1 MIRTQIQLTRTQ
13 YQAVKAIAA
22 SGNTSSAEVIRQAI
36 DELVRSRSVLDEG
49 RKRSRAL
56 RIVGMFKSG
65 KPDVS
70 KNHDA
75 YLAEAYE
82 R

>member
-1 MIRTQIQLTRTQ
+1 MVRTQIQLTQEQVR
-13 YQAVKAIAA
+13 AVKAIAA
-22 SGNTSSAEVIRQAI
+22 SGNMSSAEVIRQAI
-36 DELVRSRSVLDEG
+36 DRLVQSRGVVDEKL
-49 RKRSRAL
+49 KRSRAL
-56 RIVGMFKSG
+56 RIAGMFRSG
-65 KPDVS
+65 THDVS